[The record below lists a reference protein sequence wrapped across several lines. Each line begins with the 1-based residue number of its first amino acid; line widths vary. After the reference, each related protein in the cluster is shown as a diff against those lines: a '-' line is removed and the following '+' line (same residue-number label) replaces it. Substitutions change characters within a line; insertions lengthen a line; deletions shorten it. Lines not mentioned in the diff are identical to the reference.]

1 MVVSDA
7 QKRASKKYY
16 EAHKEKVAEICR
28 KYRDTHKEE
37 LNEKERNRMMNKY
50 KTDEEHRA
58 RKLEQMKAYRE
69 RKKFEKGN
77 SQILVN

>member
-7 QKRASKKYY
+7 QKRANKKYY
-16 EAHKEKVAEICR
+16 ETHKEKVAEICR

-37 LNEKERNRMMNKY
+37 LNEKEKTRMMIKY

-69 RKKFEKGN
+69 RKKLEKEN